1 MKKKKR
7 NNWPLIVTI
16 LAFTISLLFSFMS
29 ESIMPKVGIIVG
41 IMILILFIFIGIIF
55 DMIGVAVTSS
65 NEEPLHAMSSKK
77 IKGAKKA
84 VSFKKNADKVSSFCN
99 DVIGDICGIISGSAG
114 VSVARGLASTF
125 GDAKWKFE
133 AGAAH
138 RDERDL
144 PGVPQQR
151 GDEKGIDGLGE
162 GRGMKIEDIKNV
174 AVFFNLSGKT
184 VALRMDAEQKRIVA
198 LLALNTTDAR
208 AELIEVPHMTL
219 PADPAMQE
227 AAQ

>member
-29 ESIMPKVGIIVG
+29 ESVMPKVGIIVG
-41 IMILILFIFIGIIF
+41 IMILILFIF

-114 VSVARGLASTF
+114 VSVAKGLASTF
-125 GDAKWKFE
+125 NLNIFYTGLIVTALIAALTIGGKAFCKRIAIDNNHKIVYMTAKVISKFE
-133 AGAAH
+133 
-138 RDERDL
+138 
-144 PGVPQQR
+144 
-151 GDEKGIDGLGE
+151 K
-162 GRGMKIEDIKNV
+162 KK
-174 AVFFNLSGKT
+174 K
-184 VALRMDAEQKRIVA
+184 
-198 LLALNTTDAR
+198 
-208 AELIEVPHMTL
+208 
-219 PADPAMQE
+219 
-227 AAQ
+227 

>member
-125 GDAKWKFE
+125 NLNIFYTGLIVTALI
-133 AGAAH
+133 AA
-138 RDERDL
+138 L
-144 PGVPQQR
+144 TIG
-151 GDEKGIDGLGE
+151 
-162 GRGMKIEDIKNV
+162 
-174 AVFFNLSGKT
+174 GK
-184 VALRMDAEQKRIVA
+184 ALCKRIA
-198 LLALNTTDAR
+198 IDIIIKLC
-208 AELIEVPHMTL
+208 I
-219 PADPAMQE
+219 
-227 AAQ
+227 

>member
-29 ESIMPKVGIIVG
+29 ESVMPKVGIIVG
-41 IMILILFIFIGIIF
+41 ILISIPFIFIGIIF

-114 VSVARGLASTF
+114 VSVAKVYKLETPKVVIEKKAGVAEEEV
-125 GDAKWKFE
+125 KKFE
-133 AGAAH
+133 DALEKTKKDIEGVKERAAK
-138 RDERDL
+138 R
-144 PGVPQQR
+144 
-151 GDEKGIDGLGE
+151 
-162 GRGMKIEDIKNV
+162 
-174 AVFFNLSGKT
+174 LS
-184 VALRMDAEQKRIVA
+184 E
-198 LLALNTTDAR
+198 
-208 AELIEVPHMTL
+208 EE
-219 PADPAMQE
+219 
-227 AAQ
+227 

>member
-29 ESIMPKVGIIVG
+29 ESVMPKV
-41 IMILILFIFIGIIF
+41 GIIF

-125 GDAKWKFE
+125 NLNIFYTGLIVTALIAALTIGGKAFCKRIAIDNNHKIVYMTAKVISKFE
-133 AGAAH
+133 
-138 RDERDL
+138 
-144 PGVPQQR
+144 
-151 GDEKGIDGLGE
+151 K
-162 GRGMKIEDIKNV
+162 KK
-174 AVFFNLSGKT
+174 K
-184 VALRMDAEQKRIVA
+184 
-198 LLALNTTDAR
+198 
-208 AELIEVPHMTL
+208 
-219 PADPAMQE
+219 
-227 AAQ
+227 

>member
-29 ESIMPKVGIIVG
+29 ESVMPKVGIIVG

-125 GDAKWKFE
+125 NLNVFYTGLIVTALI
-133 AGAAH
+133 AALTIGGKAFCK
-138 RDERDL
+138 RIA
-144 PGVPQQR
+144 
-151 GDEKGIDGLGE
+151 ID
-162 GRGMKIEDIKNV
+162 
-174 AVFFNLSGKT
+174 NLS
-184 VALRMDAEQKRIVA
+184 
-198 LLALNTTDAR
+198 
-208 AELIEVPHMTL
+208 LIHI
-219 PADPAMQE
+219 
-227 AAQ
+227 

>member
-29 ESIMPKVGIIVG
+29 ESVMPKVGIIVG

-125 GDAKWKFE
+125 NLNIFYTGLIVTALIAALTIGGKDFCKRIAIDNNHKIVYMTAKVISKFE
-133 AGAAH
+133 
-138 RDERDL
+138 
-144 PGVPQQR
+144 
-151 GDEKGIDGLGE
+151 K
-162 GRGMKIEDIKNV
+162 KK
-174 AVFFNLSGKT
+174 K
-184 VALRMDAEQKRIVA
+184 
-198 LLALNTTDAR
+198 
-208 AELIEVPHMTL
+208 
-219 PADPAMQE
+219 
-227 AAQ
+227 

>member
-29 ESIMPKVGIIVG
+29 ESVMPKVGIIVG

-125 GDAKWKFE
+125 NLNIFYTGLIVTALI
-133 AGAAH
+133 AA
-138 RDERDL
+138 L
-144 PGVPQQR
+144 TIG
-151 GDEKGIDGLGE
+151 
-162 GRGMKIEDIKNV
+162 
-174 AVFFNLSGKT
+174 GK
-184 VALRMDAEQKRIVA
+184 ALCK
-198 LLALNTTDAR
+198 
-208 AELIEVPHMTL
+208 
-219 PADPAMQE
+219 
-227 AAQ
+227 

>member
-29 ESIMPKVGIIVG
+29 ESVMPKVGIIVG

-114 VSVARGLASTF
+114 VSVAKGLASTF
-125 GDAKWKFE
+125 
-133 AGAAH
+133 
-138 RDERDL
+138 
-144 PGVPQQR
+144 
-151 GDEKGIDGLGE
+151 
-162 GRGMKIEDIKNV
+162 
-174 AVFFNLSGKT
+174 NLNIFIL
-184 VALRMDAEQKRIVA
+184 V
-198 LLALNTTDAR
+198 
-208 AELIEVPHMTL
+208 
-219 PADPAMQE
+219 
-227 AAQ
+227 

>member
-29 ESIMPKVGIIVG
+29 ESVMPKVGIIVG

-114 VSVARGLASTF
+114 VSVAKGLASTF
-125 GDAKWKFE
+125 NLNIFYTGLIVTALI
-133 AGAAH
+133 AA
-138 RDERDL
+138 L
-144 PGVPQQR
+144 TIG
-151 GDEKGIDGLGE
+151 
-162 GRGMKIEDIKNV
+162 
-174 AVFFNLSGKT
+174 GK
-184 VALRMDAEQKRIVA
+184 AFCKRIAIDTVSYTH
-198 LLALNTTDAR
+198 L
-208 AELIEVPHMTL
+208 TL
-219 PADPAMQE
+219 PTT
-227 AAQ
+227 